1 MNVVQICLKCLD
13 AGVTVAS
20 KGVRFVALP
29 VVVVAFTLACS
40 PTVGAYAHSAPSAM
54 TRSNVPPLDTLFE
67 RYHEFV
73 LREYPES
80 ATFNGRH
87 EYDSSWTEYSEAAM
101 TRRRTAIAGFLES
114 ARQTD
119 ESVLSTEQRINR
131 KLFVRSLEEAIAS
144 MDFKEYLI
152 PFNQLGGLHLD
163 IQLLADQSRIETD
176 RDRACYLHRLR
187 GFKEQVNG
195 AISLMRTGMKKKMVP
210 PALIMGRVLRQL
222 EQMAT
227 EPFDKS
233 PMFIKALKIPTSVTD
248 AQPSNVEVA
257 AAPTNTSVQAETLKR
272 STQENA
278 AFERQLLEAGRVV
291 TEAYSKLLTF
301 VRDEYYPACRK
312 SIGMSSLPNGMDM
325 YQQRL
330 RMHTTLPTT
339 PDQIFSTG
347 MREVKR
353 LQKRM
358 ESLKSDLQFKGS
370 LRDFNNE
377 LRTSQKHFFTTREEL
392 LQGFGILLSEANTRI
407 QPLFERLPNARCE
420 IKEMESFRAVS
431 APQAYYNPPPEDG
444 SKPGYFY
451 VNTYNLPSRPIY
463 TMTALTLHEAVPG
476 HHLQV
481 ALAQEMSGQP
491 WFRRQLG
498 STAFV
503 EGWALYAER
512 LGYEMGMYEDPMQE
526 YGALGFE
533 MWRACR
539 LVVDAGMHAKNWTR
553 EQAIEFMMQ
562 NVPNS
567 EVDIANEVDRYITDP
582 GQACAY
588 KIGQLAIL
596 KLREEAEAQLKDMF
610 RLPEFHNVVLRN
622 GAVPLDMLE
631 ENVRTWISKKASA
644 DK

>member
-1 MNVVQICLKCLD
+1 MNVVQICLKCLV

-131 KLFVRSLEEAIAS
+131 KLFIRSLEESVAS
-144 MDFKEYLI
+144 IDFKEYLI

-163 IQLLADQSRIETD
+163 IQLLADQSRLETD
-176 RDRACYLHRLR
+176 RDKACYLHRLR
-187 GFKEQVNG
+187 GFREQVSG
-195 AISLMRTGMKKKMVP
+195 AIALMRTGMKTKIVP
-210 PALIMGRVLRQL
+210 PVLIMDRVMRQL
-222 EQMAT
+222 EQMAS
-227 EPFDKS
+227 EPFEKS
-233 PMFIKALKIPTSVTD
+233 PMFTKAMKIRSAESD
-248 AQPSNVEVA
+248 AQSGNVEVA
-257 AAPTNTSVQAETLKR
+257 VAATTVVSAAGQSRTNSDNDDFR
-272 STQENA
+272 S
-278 AFERQLLEAGRVV
+278 QLLDAGNVV
-291 TEAYSKLLTF
+291 TEAYTLLLKF
-301 VRDEYYPACRK
+301 VRGEYYPVCRK
-312 SIGMSSLPNGMDM
+312 SIGMSALPNGMEM
-325 YQQRL
+325 YTQRL
-330 RMHTTLPTT
+330 RVHTTVPLT
-339 PDQIFSTG
+339 PDQIFETG
-347 MREVKR
+347 MNEVKR
-353 LQKRM
+353 LHKKM
-358 ESLKSDLQFKGS
+358 DAVKDALQFKGS
-370 LRDFNNE
+370 VADFNNE
-377 LRTSQKHFFTTREEL
+377 LRNSKKYYYQTREEL
-392 LQGFGILLSEANTRI
+392 LQGFSLLLSEATSRI
-407 QPLFERLPNARCE
+407 QPLFEQFPNARCD

-562 NVPNS
+562 NIPNS

-588 KIGQLAIL
+588 KVGQLAIL